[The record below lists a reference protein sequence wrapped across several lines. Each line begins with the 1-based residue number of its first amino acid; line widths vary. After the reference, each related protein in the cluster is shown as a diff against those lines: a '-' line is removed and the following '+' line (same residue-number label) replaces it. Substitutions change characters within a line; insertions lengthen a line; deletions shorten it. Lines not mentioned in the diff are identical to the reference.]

1 MTAPVRLYGRVA
13 DRRHP
18 RKRGWVQKLYASGRA
33 EVSWDEGTN
42 STLTVK
48 RLIAVPAPT
57 RPADGSEAICQGCGA
72 LITWDCPPY
81 VPTEFGS
88 WTDCDVVDVDG
99 DGRGDDGRR
108 CVDGEPHRPVEAL
121 VAAR

>member
-42 STLTVK
+42 STLMVK
-48 RLIAVPAPT
+48 RLIAVEPDPSNVRLIPAGQ
-57 RPADGSEAICQGCGA
+57 R
-72 LITWDCPPY
+72 
-81 VPTEFGS
+81 
-88 WTDCDVVDVDG
+88 
-99 DGRGDDGRR
+99 
-108 CVDGEPHRPVEAL
+108 
-121 VAAR
+121 